1 MLDGIFI
8 GATRGADMRN
18 MMMISLMIYVVSVL
32 ALTPSF
38 ENHGLWMALL
48 ISYVARGATLG
59 YKYPT
64 IERDL
69 A

>member
-18 MMMISLMIYVVSVL
+18 MMMVSLLIYVVSVL

-38 ENHGLWMALL
+38 GNHGLWMALL

>member
-8 GATRGADMRN
+8 GATRGSDMRN
-18 MMMISLMIYVVSVL
+18 MMMISLIIYVLSVL

-38 ENHGLWMALL
+38 GNHGLWMALL

-59 YKYPT
+59 YKYPA

-69 A
+69 S